1 MKPRAGLGI
10 RGPVFT
16 GAAERAF
23 LGRPTWGPRALLDD
37 LELRLGLRSAQEAE
51 SARVPRWAARIKSLG
66 DLQAFY
72 AGSLSVDE
80 LGTTAVLLEWRDNL
94 VEAGW
99 NGNEIA
105 GGGERLWAL
114 AAIEAH
120 DPTKTSLGRADR
132 LVRIERA
139 LERAPV
145 RIYDSLELLEDPALW
160 PRRWQTIFA
169 RLADRGTLISQH
181 AWSLPGAPADSDLGL
196 LQARL
201 RGDRS
206 EGTVRGDGTLLFLQ
220 GDTPDDLAELTA
232 ALLAKGHTS
241 TDRVGDAKGSDVVVR
256 CLDAAALDAALVR
269 HGLTAQGSISDSAWR
284 PAMQVL
290 PLAIELAFAPR
301 DPNRVLELLTLPLSP
316 LRGSV
321 GARLARAVTRQPGIG
336 GKEWTRQKAEAARRL
351 YERHVRLALEEGA
364 SEEVAG
370 ERARAAVADRM
381 KVVEVWLE
389 GPVAAEI
396 GATRAELLAPA
407 ARVLAWLQTRIRE
420 GDVETYGA
428 AYAQCSAFIEALGH
442 DTRETFS
449 QDDARQLVD
458 HFARSEQPLVL
469 SEEAAGRLGHVNHPA
484 ALLAPCDRVWMW
496 CFVSA
501 VERQP
506 TRFRWDDDECEALRA
521 AGVTFADPAAVLRS
535 EAASWR
541 RALLAA
547 RERVVLIVP
556 RAIKGIA
563 TAPHPVWDEIRAR
576 LALEKHGAARLNRDA
591 RRLLDG
597 PRPNDVVRLAT
608 CSPLHLPEARAEWRV
623 PADAFR
629 STADEGT
636 MSVTSLEKI
645 ATCPLAWVFEHRA
658 NLRAGTMSSVA
669 TGPILNGNLGHRL
682 IEELHSAGAFE
693 LSETIFLS
701 RAADCLELLLRTE
714 GATLLVP
721 GASVERLQVTRQI
734 LRAARDLYRYLEQRG
749 YRIAAVEEV
758 VTTTSA
764 VGPLH
769 GRLDL
774 RLIGADGHS
783 AILDL
788 KWGVSTPRSL
798 LAQGR
803 AVQLAV
809 YARAI
814 AERDRLSSLPRAG
827 YFALSSGEIL
837 STDPVM
843 APAGGEG
850 GPSLETSLRCVEA
863 TARNVIACHEGGRVL
878 VTGTR
883 RALPLLEALGVVEER
898 RGQHF
903 QAPPDA
909 GCHYCDY
916 GALCGKKWEAIA

>member
-1 MKPRAGLGI
+1 MRPRAGLAI

-16 GAAERAF
+16 GATDRAV
-23 LGRPTWGPRALLDD
+23 LGGPTWGPRALLDD
-37 LELRLGLRSAQEAE
+37 LELRLGLRSAEEAE

-66 DLQAFY
+66 DARAFY
-72 AGSLSVDE
+72 ARSFVVDE
-80 LGTTAVLLEWRDNL
+80 LGTTAALLEWRDDL

-99 NGNEIA
+99 NGSEIA
-105 GGGERLWAL
+105 GGGARLGAL
-114 AAIEAH
+114 AAIEGH
-120 DPTKTSLGRADR
+120 DPVQTSLGRADR
-132 LVRIERA
+132 LVQVEHA
-139 LERAPV
+139 LERTPRRV
-145 RIYDSLELLEDPALW
+145 YDSLELLEDAALW
-160 PRRWQTIFA
+160 PRRWQNVFT
-169 RLADRGTLISQH
+169 RLADRGTSISQH
-181 AWSLPGAPADSDLGL
+181 LWSLPGAPADSDLGL
-196 LQARL
+196 LQASL
-201 RGDRS
+201 RGERR

-220 GDTPDDLAELTA
+220 GDTPNDLAELTA
-232 ALLAKGHTS
+232 ALLANGHGSAVLGRDT
-241 TDRVGDAKGSDVVVR
+241 TGSDVIVR
-256 CLDAAALDAALVR
+256 CLDAASLEAALVH
-269 HGLTAQGSISDSAWR
+269 HGLPAQGSTSESVWR

-301 DPNRVLELLTLPLSP
+301 DPHRVLELLTLPLGP
-316 LRGSV
+316 LRGRV
-321 GARLARAVTRQPGIG
+321 GARLASAVTRQPGIG
-336 GKEWTRQKAEAARRL
+336 GKEWKRQKAEAARLL
-351 YERHVRLALEEGA
+351 YERRVRLAVEQGA
-364 SEEVAG
+364 SEEEAC
-370 ERARAAVADRM
+370 ERARATVADRM
-381 KVVEVWLE
+381 KLVEVWLE
-389 GPVAAEI
+389 GPVAAEV

-407 ARVLAWLQTRIRE
+407 ARVLAWFQTRIRAGE
-420 GDVETYGA
+420 VETYGA
-428 AYAQCSAFIEALGH
+428 AYAQCTAFIEALGH

-458 HFARSEQPLVL
+458 HFARSEQPFGR

-496 CFVSA
+496 CFVAA

-521 AGVTFADPAAVLRS
+521 AGVTFADPTAILRS

-556 RAIKGIA
+556 RTIRGTA

-576 LALEKHGAARLNRDA
+576 LALEKHGAACLVRDA

-597 PRPNDVVRLAT
+597 PRPNDLVRLAPWA
-608 CSPLHLPEARAEWRV
+608 PLHLPEARGEWRV
-623 PADAFR
+623 PPGALR
-629 STADEGT
+629 STGDEGT
-636 MSVTSLEKI
+636 MSVTSLERI

-658 NLRAGTMSSVA
+658 HLRTGAMSSVA

-682 IEELHSAGAFE
+682 VEELHSAGAFE
-693 LSETIFLS
+693 LPEDVFLS
-701 RAADCLELLLRTE
+701 RAADCFELLLRTE

-721 GASVERLQVTRQI
+721 GASVERLQVTRQL
-734 LRAARDLYRYLEQRG
+734 LRAARDLYRYLAQRG

-774 RLIGADGHS
+774 RLVGADGHS

-788 KWGVSTPRSL
+788 KWGVSKPRSL

-809 YARAI
+809 YARAV
-814 AERDRLSSLPRAG
+814 AERDGLPSLPRAA

-843 APAGGEG
+843 DPARGES
-850 GPSLETSLRCVEA
+850 GPSLETSLRCAEA
-863 TARNVIACHEGGRVL
+863 TARDVIACHEGGRVL

-883 RALPLLEALGVVEER
+883 RALPLLEALGVVKER
-898 RGQHF
+898 HDQHY
-903 QAPPDA
+903 QAPRDA
-909 GCHYCDY
+909 GCHYCGY
-916 GALCGKKWEAIA
+916 GALCGKKWEVVA

>member
-1 MKPRAGLGI
+1 MKPRAGLAI

-16 GAAERAF
+16 GATERAV

-37 LELRLGLRSAQEAE
+37 LELRLGLRSAEEAE
-51 SARVPRWAARIKSLG
+51 SARVPCWAARIKSLG

-72 AGSLSVDE
+72 ARSLSVDE

-99 NGNEIA
+99 NGSEIA

-120 DPTKTSLGRADR
+120 DPTKTSLGRPDR
-132 LVRIERA
+132 LVRVERA

-169 RLADRGTLISQH
+169 RLADRGTSISQH

-201 RGDRS
+201 RGERR
-206 EGTVRGDGTLLFLQ
+206 EGTVRGDGTFLFLQ

-232 ALLAKGHTS
+232 ALLAN
-241 TDRVGDAKGSDVVVR
+241 GDTPTVRAGGTKESDVIVR
-256 CLDAAALDAALVR
+256 CLDAASLDVALVR
-269 HGLTAQGSISDSAWR
+269 HGLPAQGSTSDSAWR

-301 DPNRVLELLTLPLSP
+301 DPNRVLELLTLPLGP

-351 YERHVRLALEEGA
+351 YQRRVRLALEEGA

-370 ERARAAVADRM
+370 ERARATVADRM

-389 GPVAAEI
+389 EPVAAEI
-396 GATRAELLAPA
+396 GATHAELLAPA

-458 HFARSEQPLVL
+458 HFARSEQPFGL

-496 CFVSA
+496 CFVAA

-521 AGVTFADPAAVLRS
+521 AGVTFADPSAVLRS

-556 RAIKGIA
+556 RTIRGTA

-576 LALEKHGAARLNRDA
+576 LALEEHGAACLIRDA

-597 PRPNDVVRLAT
+597 PQPNDVVRLAT
-608 CSPLHLPEARAEWRV
+608 CSPLHLPEARGEWRV
-623 PADAFR
+623 PAGALR
-629 STADEGT
+629 STGTEGT

-682 IEELHSAGAFE
+682 IEELHLAGAFE
-693 LSETIFLS
+693 LSENVFLS

-734 LRAARDLYRYLEQRG
+734 LRAARDLYRYLAQRG

-774 RLIGADGHS
+774 RLVGADGHS

-798 LAQGR
+798 LTQGR

-809 YARAI
+809 YARAV
-814 AERDRLSSLPRAG
+814 AERDGLSSLPRAG

-837 STDPVM
+837 STDPIM
-843 APAGGEG
+843 APTRGES

-863 TARNVIACHEGGRVL
+863 TARNVIACHEAGRVL

-883 RALPLLEALGVVEER
+883 RALPLLEALGVVKER
-898 RGQHF
+898 HHQHF

-909 GCHYCDY
+909 GCRYCGY
-916 GALCGKKWEAIA
+916 GALCGKKWEAVA

>member
-1 MKPRAGLGI
+1 M
-10 RGPVFT
+10 
-16 GAAERAF
+16 
-23 LGRPTWGPRALLDD
+23 
-37 LELRLGLRSAQEAE
+37 E

-72 AGSLSVDE
+72 ARSLSVDE
-80 LGTTAVLLEWRDNL
+80 LGTTAILLEWRDNL

-99 NGNEIA
+99 NGSEIA

-120 DPTKTSLGRADR
+120 DPTQTSLGRADR

-145 RIYDSLELLEDPALW
+145 RIYDSLELLEDAALW
-160 PRRWQTIFA
+160 PRRWQNIFT
-169 RLADRGTLISQH
+169 RFADRGTSILH
-181 AWSLPGAPADSDLGL
+181 HTWSLPGAPADSDLGL

-201 RGDRS
+201 RGERR
-206 EGTVRGDGTLLFLQ
+206 EGTVRGDGTLLFLH

-232 ALLAKGHTS
+232 ALLAKGHIPTV
-241 TDRVGDAKGSDVVVR
+241 DNDDAKGSDVVVR
-256 CLDAAALDAALVR
+256 CLEAASLEAALVR
-269 HGLTAQGSISDSAWR
+269 QGLPAQGSTSDSVWR
-284 PAMQVL
+284 PAMQAL

-301 DPNRVLELLTLPLSP
+301 DPHRVLELLTLPLGP

-321 GARLARAVTRQPGIG
+321 GARLARAVARQPGIG

-364 SEEVAG
+364 SEGVAG
-370 ERARAAVADRM
+370 DRARVTVADRM

-389 GPVAAEI
+389 GPVAAET

-407 ARVLAWLQTRIRE
+407 TRVLTWLQRRMRE

-428 AYAQCSAFIEALGH
+428 AYAQCTAFIEALGH

-458 HFARSEQPLVL
+458 HFARSEQPFGL

-521 AGVTFADPAAVLRS
+521 AGVTFADPTAVFRS

-556 RAIKGIA
+556 RTIKGTA

-576 LALEKHGAARLNRDA
+576 LALEEHGAACLIRDA

-597 PRPNDVVRLAT
+597 PQPNDVVRLAT
-608 CSPLHLPEARAEWRV
+608 CSPLHLPQARGEWRV
-623 PADAFR
+623 PAGALR
-629 STADEGT
+629 STGDEGT

-682 IEELHSAGAFE
+682 IEELHLAGAFE
-693 LSETIFLS
+693 LSEN
-701 RAADCLELLLRTE
+701 
-714 GATLLVP
+714 
-721 GASVERLQVTRQI
+721 
-734 LRAARDLYRYLEQRG
+734 AARDLYRYLAQRG
-749 YRIAAVEEV
+749 YRIAAVEEPYTRERRRV
-758 VTTTSA
+758 SRRGLAGRMCVLRSRSRGALGRPKLAIQDAHRRRRGRRWRYSGALHDSRRCSRCEVRGGSWQCGARRDPRARTSC
-764 VGPLH
+764 
-769 GRLDL
+769 
-774 RLIGADGHS
+774 
-783 AILDL
+783 
-788 KWGVSTPRSL
+788 
-798 LAQGR
+798 
-803 AVQLAV
+803 
-809 YARAI
+809 ARAG
-814 AERDRLSSLPRAG
+814 ERSARIGREETGPRG
-827 YFALSSGEIL
+827 TRER
-837 STDPVM
+837 P
-843 APAGGEG
+843 EG
-850 GPSLETSLRCVEA
+850 PR
-863 TARNVIACHEGGRVL
+863 GGRVNGGAVPAIDGGL
-878 VTGTR
+878 LWGRMGLRLRNGKRDVPSLSAGWNSLNECFGKQFDVEFVR
-883 RALPLLEALGVVEER
+883 RAALTAAAPL
-898 RGQHF
+898 
-903 QAPPDA
+903 
-909 GCHYCDY
+909 
-916 GALCGKKWEAIA
+916 